1 MIIEPVIIGIGFA
14 FAVGVFLFLACLT
27 IIARILRACS
37 PKDDSDG
44 KTRSGFTVKT
54 DALTGVQYLLTRQGH
69 VTIRVDSSGYPII
82 ERKKHG

>member
-1 MIIEPVIIGIGFA
+1 MIIEPVIIGLGFA
-14 FAVGVFLFLACLT
+14 FSIGVFLFIACLT
-27 IIARILRACS
+27 ILARIIGALG

-44 KTRSGFTVKT
+44 KTRSGFTIKT

-69 VTIRVDSSGYPII
+69 VTVRVDSSGYPIV